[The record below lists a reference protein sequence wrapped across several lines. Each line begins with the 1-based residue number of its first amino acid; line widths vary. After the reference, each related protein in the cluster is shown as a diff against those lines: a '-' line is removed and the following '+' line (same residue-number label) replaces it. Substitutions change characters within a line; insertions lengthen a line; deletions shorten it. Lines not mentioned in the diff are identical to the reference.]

1 MSNDTGDFLKS
12 MNIATSGLRAQA
24 GRMRVISENIANADS
39 TALTAGGEP
48 YRRKISTVTNSFNSE
63 LGANLVKAGRTIT
76 DKSDF
81 RSQYDPGN
89 PNADKQGYVKLPNVD
104 SLVEIMDMREA
115 QRSYEADLTVMDSTK
130 QMLSR
135 TVDLLNK

>member
-1 MSNDTGDFLKS
+1 MDFSKS
-12 MNIATSGLRAQA
+12 MSVAASGMRAQTE
-24 GRMRVISENIANADS
+24 RMKTISENIANANS
-39 TALTAGGEP
+39 TSPIKGVDP
-48 YRRKISTVTNSFNSE
+48 YRRKIATIKPDFDRE
-63 LGANLVKAGRTIT
+63 LDATLVKAGKTIR

-89 PNADKQGYVKLPNVD
+89 PNADKQGYVRLPNVD

-115 QRSYEADLTVMDSTK
+115 QRSYEADLSVMESTK
-130 QMLSR
+130 QMLAK

>member
-1 MSNDTGDFLKS
+1 M
-12 MNIATSGLRAQA
+12 AVAASGMRAQSD
-24 GRMRVISENIANADS
+24 RMKVISENIANANS
-39 TALTAGGEP
+39 TSPTPGGDP
-48 YRRKISTVTNSFNSE
+48 YRRKIADRDLE
-63 LGANLVKAGRTIT
+63 LRPRAGRHSGRGRQDRST

-115 QRSYEADLTVMDSTK
+115 QRSYEADLTVMDATK
-130 QMLSR
+130 QMLAR

>member
-1 MSNDTGDFLKS
+1 MDFSSAMAVVASGMKAQS
-12 MNIATSGLRAQA
+12 DRMKTIA
-24 GRMRVISENIANADS
+24 ENLANANS
-39 TALTAGGEP
+39 TSSTPGGDP
-48 YRRKISTVTNSFNSE
+48 YRRKIATISNQFDRE
-63 LGANLVKAGRTIT
+63 LGASLVSAGKPIL

-89 PNADKQGYVKLPNVD
+89 PNADAKGYVKLPNVD

-115 QRSYEADLTVMDSTK
+115 QRSYEADLTALDATK
-130 QMLSR
+130 SMLAR

>member
-1 MSNDTGDFLKS
+1 MMDFSKS
-12 MNIATSGLRAQA
+12 MAVAASGMRAQTE
-24 GRMRVISENIANADS
+24 RMKTISENIANANS
-39 TALTAGGEP
+39 TSPVKGADT
-48 YRRKISTVTNSFNSE
+48 YRRKVATIQPDFDRE
-63 LGANLVKAGRTIT
+63 LDATMVKAGKPLADR
-76 DKSDF
+76 SDF

-115 QRSYEADLTVMDSTK
+115 QRSYEADLSVLESTK
-130 QMLSR
+130 QMLVK

>member
-1 MSNDTGDFLKS
+1 MDFSKS
-12 MNIATSGLRAQA
+12 MAVAASGMRAQTD
-24 GRMRVISENIANADS
+24 RMKTIAENIANANS
-39 TALTAGGEP
+39 TSPTKGGDP
-48 YRRKISTVTNSFNSE
+48 YRRKIATIKPDFDRE
-63 LGANLVKAGRTIT
+63 LDATLVAAGKPIA

-115 QRSYEADLTVMDSTK
+115 QRSYEADLSVMESTK
-130 QMLSR
+130 EMLAK
-135 TVDLLNK
+135 TVSLLNK

>member
-1 MSNDTGDFLKS
+1 MDFSKS
-12 MNIATSGLRAQA
+12 MSVAASGMRAQTE
-24 GRMRVISENIANADS
+24 RMKIISENIANASS
-39 TALTAGGEP
+39 TAATKGGDP
-48 YRRKISTVTNSFNSE
+48 YRRKIATITPSFDRE
-63 LGANLVKAGRTIT
+63 LGATLVTAGKPMA
-76 DKSDF
+76 DKSEF

-89 PNADKQGYVKLPNVD
+89 PNADTQGYVKLPNVD

-130 QMLSR
+130 QMLAK

>member
-1 MSNDTGDFLKS
+1 MEFSNS
-12 MNIATSGLRAQA
+12 MTIAASG
-24 GRMRVISENIANADS
+24 MRVQSERMKVIAENIANADS
-39 TALTAGGEP
+39 TSSTPGGDP
-48 YRRKISTVTNSFNSE
+48 YRRQVSTVTTDFDRE
-63 LGANLVKAGRTIT
+63 LGVNMVKSGKTVE

-104 SLVEIMDMREA
+104 PLIEIMDMKEA
-115 QRSYEADLTVMDSTK
+115 QRSYEADLTVMDATK

-135 TVDLLNK
+135 TVDL